1 VAGMSV
7 PGAPPKLQV
16 PRWIQLIA
24 LPLLLLATWTLAS
37 AVRHALLIFLV
48 SAVIAVLLNP
58 IVHGLT
64 RLRMP
69 RGLAVL
75 VVYLSFAAVLVG
87 ATALVGALVVDQAQ
101 SVSQQVQDE
110 FTVHPGERESPAAQ
124 KVDRLQIWL
133 DDHHLERVHVR
144 DLGTEV
150 VNNIEQRGLSA
161 YTKRALDITQ
171 TVATAIVE
179 GLFNLVL
186 ILVISVYMLLDAPRI
201 SRAINRIFPPGPDG
215 RRLTVQVQ
223 RGLVSYVRGQ
233 AIVSLLIGLSAGLAM
248 WLLGVLG
255 IFPDGDRYALAF
267 GAWAMVTE
275 AIPYVGPI
283 LGAIPP
289 VVVALF
295 DSPLTALWVALVFL
309 VIHQLEGH
317 IIVPRV
323 MGHALGAHPLAIIF
337 VLLAGA
343 ELYGVPGVLLSLP
356 LLAMGREV
364 WVFLRPRFSFEAWP
378 GMSLVGAGLTQ
389 AVTEALPPVPEPD
402 PPPEPSFDKPAAP
415 PADRLSRDA
424 VDVDPS
430 A

>member
-1 VAGMSV
+1 MSAA
-7 PGAPPKLQV
+7 GAPPKLQV

-24 LPLLLLATWTLAS
+24 LPLLLLAAWTLAS

-64 RLRMP
+64 RLRLP

-75 VVYLSFAAVLVG
+75 VVYLSFAALLVG
-87 ATALVGALVVDQAQ
+87 GLALVGAVVVDQTQ

-110 FTVHPGERESPAAQ
+110 FTVHPGERESPAAR

-144 DLGTEV
+144 DLGTQV
-150 VNNIEQRGLSA
+150 VNNIEERGLST

-186 ILVISVYMLLDAPRI
+186 ILVISIYMLLDAPRI
-201 SRAINRIFPPGPDG
+201 SRWVNRIFPPGPDG
-215 RRLTVQVQ
+215 RVLTVQVQ

-233 AIVSLLIGLSAGLAM
+233 AIVSLLIGLSAGISMEVMGL
-248 WLLGVLG
+248 LG
-255 IFPDGDRYALAF
+255 IFPDGDNYSLAF
-267 GAWAMVTE
+267 GVWAMVTE

-283 LGAIPP
+283 LGAVPP
-289 VVVALF
+289 IVVALF
-295 DSPLTALWVALVFL
+295 DSPLTALWVGLVFL
-309 VIHQLEGH
+309 AIHQLEGH

-337 VLLAGA
+337 GLLAGA
-343 ELYGVPGVLLSLP
+343 ELYGLPGVLLALP
-356 LLAMGREV
+356 LIAMGREV
-364 WVFLRPRFSFEAWP
+364 WVFLRPRFTFESWP
-378 GMSLVGAGLTQ
+378 TIGLVGAGLTHPDGP
-389 AVTEALPPVPEPD
+389 LPEL
-402 PPPEPSFDKPAAP
+402 EKP
-415 PADRLSRDA
+415 PADAPEAPTDRLSREP
-424 VDVDPS
+424 VDVDRPG
-430 A
+430 